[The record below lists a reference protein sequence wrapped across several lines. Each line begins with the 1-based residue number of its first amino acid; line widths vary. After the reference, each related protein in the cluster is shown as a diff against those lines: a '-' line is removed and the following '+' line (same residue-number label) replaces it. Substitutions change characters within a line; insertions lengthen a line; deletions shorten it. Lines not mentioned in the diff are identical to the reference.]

1 VWVPYISGN
10 KRLDIEY
17 KIQIYI
23 YSMIRVESFELVDNS
38 PAKIKLYFTY
48 LGEETMDIKI
58 FAKDYCFN
66 TVGLVND
73 MTVEAGGYY
82 WVVFDAKGLENSNV
96 LFQTGLNLVF
106 YKQGE
111 NEQFAEELL
120 FKPIVNSFQR
130 HRTDKP
136 SLWVIGDS
144 HTGYSLK
151 SSNLMDESIGRY
163 SIEYTSQY
171 ELSLNR
177 FLCYNG
183 SRASLFVDTIPI
195 QIGDRIAISLGEIDI
210 RYSILNKAPRK
221 GKSPEE
227 ILDEILDRYLLFLKT
242 LKERY
247 FLCDISVFIPSPQ
260 LRDGVISPDSYTFPQ
275 GTQEER
281 LMLHRQFVS
290 RMSSDLPG
298 LGVDLHDPYKEYRD
312 EEGFML
318 AKYSVRADFSFDHHV
333 NDGRPLLEFLKN
345 LE

>member
-1 VWVPYISGN
+1 MCVPYISGN

-82 WVVFDAKGLENSNV
+82 WVVFDAKGLENSNI
-96 LFQTGLNLVF
+96 LFRTGLNLVF

-151 SSNLMDESIGRY
+151 NFNLVEESTEKY
-163 SIEYTSQY
+163 NIEYTSQY
-171 ELSLNR
+171 ELSLR
-177 FLCYNG
+177 L
-183 SRASLFVDTIPI
+183 LI
-195 QIGDRIAISLGEIDI
+195 
-210 RYSILNKAPRK
+210 
-221 GKSPEE
+221 
-227 ILDEILDRYLLFLKT
+227 YL
-242 LKERY
+242 
-247 FLCDISVFIPSPQ
+247 
-260 LRDGVISPDSYTFPQ
+260 
-275 GTQEER
+275 
-281 LMLHRQFVS
+281 
-290 RMSSDLPG
+290 
-298 LGVDLHDPYKEYRD
+298 
-312 EEGFML
+312 
-318 AKYSVRADFSFDHHV
+318 
-333 NDGRPLLEFLKN
+333 
-345 LE
+345 